1 MDVRY
6 WDSRF
11 LGHAAHKDLLEH
23 FNSALEGIDLSKIIQ
38 VSMDGPSVNWRFYN
52 EVVKQRQEM
61 ELHQLINIGSC
72 GLHIIHDAFKTGV
85 EKTEWCIKNA
95 LKGSFQILHDTP
107 ARSDCSSIPG
117 SDIFPL
123 FFCATRWVE
132 DKPVSDRLLK
142 IWPNIVKL
150 VNFWLTLPKS
160 KQPKSKSFEAVKS
173 AVEDNL
179 TIVKLNVFSY
189 LASLFHPFLK
199 KYQTEKPMI
208 PYMYQDLVQLLHNV
222 LQIVVKQEIIDKCT
236 SGQSLSKIDLDSG
249 EVFKNVFY
257 LGFAAESEIKDLKKK
272 GYFPILPPPTIH
284 FEHFSP
290 TRGWWGKNGKVPKKD
305 RVKNTE
311 IQNVQK
317 NVRSCVISTLKRYLS
332 GDYWDLWSFVM
343 SLF

>member
-1 MDVRY
+1 MAY
-6 WDSRF
+6 T
-11 LGHAAHKDLLEH
+11 
-23 FNSALEGIDLSKIIQ
+23 
-38 VSMDGPSVNWRFYN
+38 
-52 EVVKQRQEM
+52 
-61 ELHQLINIGSC
+61 
-72 GLHIIHDAFKTGV
+72 IHGAFKTGV
-85 EKTEWCIKNA
+85 EKTDWCIKNT

-107 ARSDCSSIPG
+107 ARRSNYSSITG

-123 FFCATRWVE
+123 FFCATRWFE

-189 LASLFHPFLK
+189 FASLCQPFLK

-208 PYMYQDLVQLLHNV
+208 PYMYPDLVQLLHNV

-236 SGQSLSKIDLDSG
+236 SGQSLSKIDLDSD
-249 EVFKNVFY
+249 EDFKKDFY

-272 GYFPILPPPTIH
+272 G
-284 FEHFSP
+284 
-290 TRGWWGKNGKVPKKD
+290 

-311 IQNVQK
+311 IQNFQK
-317 NVRSCVISTLKRYLS
+317 NVRSCVVSTLKKMFERSPLGSVVIRNAIVFNPTYMQITKDSTL
-332 GDYWDLWSFVM
+332 LKRLRELFQHFV
-343 SLF
+343 SLKPLFAPTADNAFTQYVAFLM